1 MNQKESLK
9 KTLRMRHMMMIAFG
23 GSIGAGLFVGSGAII
38 QATGPAAVLTALM
51 AGTLVILIMRMLG
64 EMVVAKP
71 SLGSFSDYAR
81 EALGNWA
88 GFTVGWLYWYFWVI
102 VIAVEAIA
110 GATILKDWIFSD
122 TPLWVLNLI
131 LLSALTLTNL
141 LSVKAYGEFEYWFSL
156 IKVVTITL
164 FLFIGGAYI
173 LGLLPGTTMNF
184 SNLTMHSGFVPVGTG
199 AVFVAIA
206 TIIFSFVG
214 SEIVTIAA
222 AESDESEK
230 AVVKSVN
237 SVIVRILLFY
247 VGSVFLIV
255 TIIPWN
261 DAVSLKNPYVSALKV
276 IGIPGADIIM
286 NLVVV
291 TAVLSCLNSGVY
303 TASRMLF
310 ALSAKGDAPK
320 WMLNVTKRGVPLK
333 AILTCTVFGFLSVI
347 MSFISP
353 DTVFQ
358 FLLNSSGAIALF
370 VYLLISISQLI
381 LRRKIENETPHL
393 LKFRMWGYPYITI
406 ASIIA
411 ITMIIGTMGFNSET
425 RSQLVLS
432 IFSVIVV
439 VILYVVKAKFTRQKM
454 IHTNTVEDDI
464 PEVK

>member
-1 MNQKESLK
+1 
-9 KTLRMRHMMMIAFG
+9 
-23 GSIGAGLFVGSGAII
+23 
-38 QATGPAAVLTALM
+38 
-51 AGTLVILIMRMLG
+51 
-64 EMVVAKP
+64 
-71 SLGSFSDYAR
+71 
-81 EALGNWA
+81 
-88 GFTVGWLYWYFWVI
+88 
-102 VIAVEAIA
+102 
-110 GATILKDWIFSD
+110 
-122 TPLWVLNLI
+122 
-131 LLSALTLTNL
+131 
-141 LSVKAYGEFEYWFSL
+141 
-156 IKVVTITL
+156 
-164 FLFIGGAYI
+164 
-173 LGLLPGTTMNF
+173 
-184 SNLTMHSGFVPVGTG
+184 
-199 AVFVAIA
+199 
-206 TIIFSFVG
+206 
-214 SEIVTIAA
+214 
-222 AESDESEK
+222 
-230 AVVKSVN
+230 
-237 SVIVRILLFY
+237 
-247 VGSVFLIV
+247 
-255 TIIPWN
+255 
-261 DAVSLKNPYVSALKV
+261 
-276 IGIPGADIIM
+276 
-286 NLVVV
+286 
-291 TAVLSCLNSGVY
+291 VY

-432 IFSVIVV
+432 IFSVIIV
-439 VILYVVKAKFTRQKM
+439 VILYVVKANFTRQKM